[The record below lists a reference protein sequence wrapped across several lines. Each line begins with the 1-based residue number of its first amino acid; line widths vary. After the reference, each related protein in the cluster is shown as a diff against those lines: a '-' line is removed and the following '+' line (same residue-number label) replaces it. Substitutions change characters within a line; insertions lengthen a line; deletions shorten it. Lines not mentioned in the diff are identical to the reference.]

1 MITFKNLSKDIPYV
15 LFKDKYERAE
25 SANQQNVEAMCI
37 SSYSKTLEE
46 VNARFVNLKFVEDR
60 HFNLRHFDEIK
71 MHPSDVRMMTSLAQD
86 AVRKYE
92 TEEEKA

>member
-1 MITFKNLSKDIPYV
+1 MRGKRR
-15 LFKDKYERAE
+15 KDKELWSGKWLNIRMV
-25 SANQQNVEAMCI
+25 QIHPDGDWTM
-37 SSYSKTLEE
+37 
-46 VNARFVNLKFVEDR
+46 FVEDR